1 MTMSEQ
7 SDLQMID
14 KLLKLAERYQHLL
27 EGHYMPGTDLA
38 AELEE
43 GFKALEEARAY
54 RETIS

>member
-14 KLLKLAERYQHLL
+14 KLLKLAERYQYLL
-27 EGHYMPGTDLA
+27 EEHYMPDTDLG

-43 GFKALEEARAY
+43 GFKVLEEARAY
-54 RETIS
+54 RKTIS